1 MSEIFVLEDFTLL
14 AQKNFN
20 DAVNTCA
27 HLFIL
32 LSSGVEWSAV
42 TESEQKYLV
51 LDNEPYMARTEDY
64 AAKMDFWQEIFPC

>member
-1 MSEIFVLEDFTLL
+1 MFKHFLSDSLT
-14 AQKNFN
+14 
-20 DAVNTCA
+20 
-27 HLFIL
+27 HL

-64 AAKMDFWQEIFPC
+64 AAKMDFWQQIFPC